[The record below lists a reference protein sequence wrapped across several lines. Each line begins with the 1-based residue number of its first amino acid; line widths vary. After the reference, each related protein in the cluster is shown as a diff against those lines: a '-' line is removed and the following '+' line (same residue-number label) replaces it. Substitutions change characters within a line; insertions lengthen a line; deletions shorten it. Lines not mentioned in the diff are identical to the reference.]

1 MKVIKQGQNAPVD
14 RTTDSIFYG
23 DRVEGQTIV
32 GKGAS
37 KDFSFNTV
45 TFFNGAKNHF
55 HAHTSDQILF
65 VLSGKGYVANESEE
79 LEFKDLYSLEILF
92 AKSLSREWISVQFI
106 SGYDFLVVFVSL
118 IMVSSNPSISES
130 PCRDHVER
138 HAILVYPLS

>member
-79 LEFKDLYSLEILF
+79 LEMEMGDTALIPAGEKHWHGAADGETFSHISLTHPSSETTIY
-92 AKSLSREWISVQFI
+92 VQ
-106 SGYDFLVVFVSL
+106 
-118 IMVSSNPSISES
+118 
-130 PCRDHVER
+130 
-138 HAILVYPLS
+138 

>member
-45 TFFNGAKNHF
+45 TFFEEQAFHF
-55 HAHTSDQILF
+55 SPPDDF
-65 VLSGKGYVANESEE
+65 SV
-79 LEFKDLYSLEILF
+79 EFDNDAS
-92 AKSLSREWISVQFI
+92 FI
-106 SGYDFLVVFVSL
+106 KFKLTQQH
-118 IMVSSNPSISES
+118 
-130 PCRDHVER
+130 DH
-138 HAILVYPLS
+138 